1 MTLVHSWD
9 PTAKCPQ
16 GPGGLGAR
24 ASEAASEGG
33 GCTAPSPERGPAVSA
48 CPGVFK
54 GELETQVAPGNPS
67 GFPFRNSSQ

>member
-1 MTLVHSWD
+1 MTLVHGRD
-9 PTAKCPQ
+9 PTPKCPQ

-33 GCTAPSPERGPAVSA
+33 GCTAPSSERGPAVSA